1 MKLIN
6 TAIITIALLMTGCAS
21 VDNTEQDIANLS
33 QKVDELSNEITKL
46 KSQQQENSD
55 VIGKI
60 KTTTEQL
67 ATDSQKTNERIDNI
81 VASYKK

>member
-6 TAIITIALLMTGCAS
+6 IAIITIALLMTGCAS

-33 QKVDELSNEITKL
+33 QKMDELSNEIAKL
-46 KSQQQENSD
+46 KSQQQDNSD
-55 VIGKI
+55 AIDKI
-60 KTTTEQL
+60 KATTEQL
-67 ATDSQKTNERIDNI
+67 ATDSQNTNERIDNI

>member
-46 KSQQQENSD
+46 KSQQQDNSNA
-55 VIGKI
+55 IGKI

-67 ATDSQKTNERIDNI
+67 AADSQNTNERIDNI